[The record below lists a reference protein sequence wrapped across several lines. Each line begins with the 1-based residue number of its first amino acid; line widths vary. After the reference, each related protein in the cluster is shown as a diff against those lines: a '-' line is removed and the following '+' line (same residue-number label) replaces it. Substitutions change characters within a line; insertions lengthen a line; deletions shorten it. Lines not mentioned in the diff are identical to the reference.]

1 MNSTTDRAFCTPYW
15 PVAYTAF
22 ANGNWRMIAVTVLGN
37 GRIQLGLYDQAT
49 QSPAAVKTLSGS
61 ATESALVDE
70 RLKLMMRIPRSG
82 DELVPED
89 SWVRCPI
96 RPMVE
101 TCQATRTQRLVAQF
115 FWADDT
121 AELHISTFS
130 GDGINPLSSETHR
143 IKSDPTRELVLGDS
157 TRIGRDPKGAENL
170 KSLMINPSPTRA
182 VLCPQITLHNLHR
195 LIPEQACAPA
205 QRVTT
210 RLRGPAPLAF

>member
-1 MNSTTDRAFCTPYW
+1 MSSTTDRAFCTPYW
-15 PVAYTAF
+15 PVAYTAS

-61 ATESALVDE
+61 ATESALDDE
-70 RLKLMMRIPRSG
+70 RLKLMMRVPRSG
-82 DELVPED
+82 DELVSED

-115 FWADDT
+115 FWVDDT
-121 AELHISTFS
+121 ADLHIRTFS
-130 GDGINPLSSETHR
+130 GDGINLLTSETHR

-170 KSLMINPSPTRA
+170 KALMLSSSPTRA
-182 VLCPQITLHNLHR
+182 VLCPQITLHDLHR
-195 LIPEQACAPA
+195 LIPAEAPTPA
-205 QRVTT
+205 KRVST
-210 RLRGPAPLAF
+210 RLHGSAPLAF